1 MVKLKSTIYIPHDLM
16 IYIYIYIT
24 NTQKS
29 LRLEFM
35 GEVGEGTDS
44 GVLLDFGEAL
54 VVGAVDAEDG
64 AGGDSSINVGR
75 TIKRVKDNNVVS

>member
-1 MVKLKSTIYIPHDLM
+1 
-16 IYIYIYIT
+16 
-24 NTQKS
+24 
-29 LRLEFM
+29 M